1 MTGKDGMA
9 DDTPLSGGGRTAVSR
24 RGAIVLRETGPWA
37 PSVHALLRHF
47 EAVGFDGAPRVVGSG
62 FDDHGREM
70 LTYVEGDILNPA
82 PWSDAAIFALGELTR
97 KMHDAAASF
106 QVPTQANW
114 RPWFGRTVGTAD
126 IVGHCD
132 AAPWNIVSRDG
143 LPAAFIDW
151 EAAGPVDRLTEL
163 AMVAWNNAQLYD
175 DGVAEMNGLADAA
188 SRMRQV
194 RLFADGYGLDGGE
207 RHRLADRIIVFA
219 AESAANEAFELDIR
233 PESEH
238 VPRVW
243 GIAWQARSVAW
254 LLRNRAMLDAALS

>member
-9 DDTPLSGGGRTAVSR
+9 DDTPLGGGGRTVVSR
-24 RGAIVLRETGPWA
+24 RGAVVLRETGPWA

-47 EAVGFDGAPRVVGSG
+47 ETIGFDGAPRVVGAG
-62 FDDHGREM
+62 FDESGREM
-70 LTYVEGDILNPA
+70 LTYVEGDILNPV
-82 PWSDAAIFALGELTR
+82 PWSDAAIAELGRLMR
-97 KMHDAAASF
+97 QMHDAAASF
-106 QVPTQANW
+106 QPPQEAHW
-114 RPWFGRTVGTAD
+114 RPWFGRAVGTPD

-143 LPAAFIDW
+143 LPAALIDW

-163 AMVAWNNAQLYD
+163 AMAAWNNAQLYD
-175 DGVAEMNGLADAA
+175 DGVAEMNGLPDAL

-194 RLFADGYGLDGGE
+194 RLFADGYGLAAGD
-207 RHRLADRIIVFA
+207 RHRLADRIIHFA

-254 LLRNRAMLDAALS
+254 LLRNRSMLDAALS

>member
-1 MTGKDGMA
+1 MTGKDGLA

-24 RGAIVLRETGPWA
+24 RGAVVLRETGPWA

-47 EAVGFDGAPRVVGSG
+47 EVAGFDGAPRVVGSG
-62 FDDHGREM
+62 FDEAGREM
-70 LTYVEGDILNPA
+70 LTYVEGDILAPA
-82 PWSDAAIFALGELTR
+82 PWSDEAIAELGRLMRE
-97 KMHDAAASF
+97 MHDAAASF
-106 QVPTQANW
+106 QFPQEARW
-114 RPWFGRTVGTAD
+114 RPWFGRAVGTSD

-143 LPAAFIDW
+143 LPVALIDW

-175 DGVAEMNGLADAA
+175 DGVAAMNGLSDAT
-188 SRMRQV
+188 SRIRQV
-194 RLFADGYGLDGGE
+194 RLFADGYGLAAAD
-207 RHRLADRIIVFA
+207 RHRLADRIILFA

-233 PESEH
+233 PESEL

-254 LLRNRAMLDAALS
+254 LLRNRAMLAAVLS